1 MIDQRSVQ
9 PVALFWRRRDVNVAR
24 FLGLLACLLLVACGA
39 GRGASPAA
47 DPSPVIS
54 PAGGPPSVTGT
65 VTAGP
70 VCPVETVPPK
80 PECAPRAVAGVVIV
94 ATDTG
99 GQEVGRATT
108 AADGSY
114 EMVVGETGTVSVSG
128 LPVAGFMSVPAPV
141 NVTLAGPG
149 ATERVDLRYDTGI
162 R

>member
-1 MIDQRSVQ
+1 
-9 PVALFWRRRDVNVAR
+9 VNVVR
-24 FLGLLACLLLVACGA
+24 FLGLALTCVLVVACRPA
-39 GRGASPAA
+39 SGASPVA

-54 PAGGPPSVTGT
+54 PAGGRPSVTGT

-80 PECAPRAVAGVVIV
+80 PECAPRPVAGAVIV
-94 ATDTG
+94 ATDAG

-114 EMVVGETGTVSVSG
+114 QMVVGETGTVTISAM
-128 LPVAGFMSVPAPV
+128 PVAGLMRAPAPMD
-141 NVTLAGPG
+141 VTLTSPG
-149 ATERVDLRYDTGI
+149 DIERVDLAYDTGI